1 MSAVTLLQPEKP
13 SVGFKRILIPT
24 DFSETSRRTVPYALA
39 LARQYKAEVHFV
51 HALPTRL
58 HEPIPLEPLPKEL
71 DRLRFEAERQMKH
84 LCESLVIGNLAIRPR
99 IEEGAISEVLSS
111 VIQNQDIDLL
121 VFSTHGRGGLRK
133 LVMGSVAET
142 ADRACLL
149 TLKAVV
155 LLEVYN

>member
-1 MSAVTLLQPEKP
+1 
-13 SVGFKRILIPT
+13 
-24 DFSETSRRTVPYALA
+24 
-39 LARQYKAEVHFV
+39 
-51 HALPTRL
+51 
-58 HEPIPLEPLPKEL
+58 
-71 DRLRFEAERQMKH
+71 MKH